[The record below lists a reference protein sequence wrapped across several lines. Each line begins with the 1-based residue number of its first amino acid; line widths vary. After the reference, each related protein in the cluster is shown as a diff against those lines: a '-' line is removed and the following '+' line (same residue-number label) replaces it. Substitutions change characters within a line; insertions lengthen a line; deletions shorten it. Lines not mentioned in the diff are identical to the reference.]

1 MKLRLV
7 LAVGGVLGL
16 VGCDAVTDF
25 KLGMAQRELRE
36 ECFGSFTNTCV
47 SKTIDFNIKVLESVP
62 LSGPEDKKG
71 IIAMFGDEGWDLWE
85 ESEEEVKDQVIEIL
99 ESRRPGFFSRW
110 FLGDAQPFDEK
121 GVMELSPSDL
131 KPFQDRAKAVFVSKL
146 KAAGLKPNAEAAAK
160 YSDENHLPQQQEAPA
175 TLGSAQHSDR
185 PISEVSPQSQL
196 QSQRLPAGG
205 HALTLSAAIDSL
217 VAAEV
222 SEDGGSEY
230 QEGRKVVQV
239 DLNGDGAEDAIVLFT
254 IEGQGGGNG
263 SYQTL
268 AALYKEPDGWALK
281 QKLIVGG
288 ATEIQVLGQ
297 NIFGLK
303 VLTHG
308 DDDPMCCPSLES
320 VVKYKWT
327 GTDFAELTAASQSA
341 S

>member
-160 YSDENHLPQQQEAPA
+160 YSDEKQLPQQQEAPA
-175 TLGSAQHSDR
+175 TLGSA
-185 PISEVSPQSQL
+185 
-196 QSQRLPAGG
+196 
-205 HALTLSAAIDSL
+205 
-217 VAAEV
+217 
-222 SEDGGSEY
+222 
-230 QEGRKVVQV
+230 
-239 DLNGDGAEDAIVLFT
+239 
-254 IEGQGGGNG
+254 
-263 SYQTL
+263 
-268 AALYKEPDGWALK
+268 
-281 QKLIVGG
+281 
-288 ATEIQVLGQ
+288 
-297 NIFGLK
+297 
-303 VLTHG
+303 
-308 DDDPMCCPSLES
+308 
-320 VVKYKWT
+320 
-327 GTDFAELTAASQSA
+327 
-341 S
+341 

>member
-1 MKLRLV
+1 MNLRLV

-36 ECFGSFTNTCV
+36 ECFGSFTNTCM

-121 GVMELSPSDL
+121 GVMELAPSDL

-160 YSDENHLPQQQEAPA
+160 YNDEKQPPQ
-175 TLGSAQHSDR
+175 
-185 PISEVSPQSQL
+185 PQGLS
-196 QSQRLPAGG
+196 AGG
-205 HALTLSAAIDSL
+205 HALTLPAAIDSL

-222 SEDGGSEY
+222 SSDGGSEY
-230 QEGRKVVQV
+230 EEGRKVVQV
-239 DLNGDGAEDAIVLFT
+239 DLNGDGAEDAVVLFT

-268 AALYKEPDGWALK
+268 AALYKEPDGWTLK
-281 QKLIVGG
+281 QKLVVGG
-288 ATEIQVLGQ
+288 ATDIQVLGQ

-320 VVKYKWT
+320 VVRYKWT
-327 GTDFAELTAASQSA
+327 GTAFAELTAASQSA
-341 S
+341 G